1 MGRGK
6 HGAKTEA
13 GKSPCCRWRDVVYLG
28 STTAWEERWSLYAER
43 CSAIHMVKNTGC
55 AITFSKKR
63 CVNTENTMGLDFLD
77 LTRL

>member
-1 MGRGK
+1 M
-6 HGAKTEA
+6 
-13 GKSPCCRWRDVVYLG
+13 YLG
-28 STTAWEERWSLYAER
+28 STTAWEERWSPYTEH